1 MFDFTTLNLPGPEG
15 RANAIKSTLTQIA
28 TLPGAAEVSPKDL
41 AAAFLL
47 LGAGG
52 QSGTDTP
59 QVQARRATC
68 RDIANALDAAGY
80 GPIGG
85 AAGGATPWFQAQIDA
100 WGTSEDPRQKA
111 MADTARREIAE
122 LWPSPVEAVL
132 TTHPGPH
139 TDCSFDGGGRY
150 PRNDEGW
157 DARPCAYLF
166 LGRHRVSFDEPR
178 SRGEAVLEA
187 EASGRVFFNDT
198 PQVVGRLR
206 EPVAGPEWKS
216 RVFAARLPSGEP
228 HVLAWWWD
236 GVTHTAVPHDQVVW
250 G

>member
-1 MFDFTTLNLPGPEG
+1 MQFNFASLVLPGPEG
-15 RANAIKSTLTQIA
+15 RANAIRSSLIQVQVLTGDRVHPDA
-28 TLPGAAEVSPKDL
+28 LRCAFERLAVARTDDTLPI
-41 AAAFLL
+41 
-47 LGAGG
+47 
-52 QSGTDTP
+52 T
-59 QVQARRATC
+59 ARRATC
-68 RDIANALDAAGY
+68 LDIARAMLDSR
-80 GPIGG
+80 GPVQVDHLL
-85 AAGGATPWFQAQIDA
+85 AEPWFQAQIDA
-100 WGTSEDPRQKA
+100 WTDSEDPRQRA
-111 MADTARREIAE
+111 MADTARRELAE
-122 LWPSPVEAVL
+122 LRRPSPIEAVL

-166 LGRHRVSFDEPR
+166 LDRHRVSFDEPR

-228 HVLAWWWD
+228 HALAWWWD